1 MLSRQQEGDCLDEY
15 PEFASLLFEL
25 LEPSASRE
33 LRSKALE
40 TIAYICSS
48 PAKKLSTFN
57 RSGVVDRV
65 MSAVRDL
72 CNRGEAEGYE
82 ILAQLLEFHPE
93 GEQQE
98 LEMELN
104 KKLLRF
110 CDADYVSKL
119 GDRIKQPF
127 EALAK
132 AAYMVIFQLASQSW
146 ALAEFSRCPGFME
159 ALLDARVHSGS
170 ETLAQRKAILKLI
183 LNQNE
188 TRNLF
193 NENILKRTVEYLDS
207 GIGGGGN
214 IESRVAMDTS

>member
-1 MLSRQQEGDCLDEY
+1 MLSRQQEEDCLDKY
-15 PEFASLLFEL
+15 PEFASLLFDL

-40 TIAYICSS
+40 TIAYICGS
-48 PAKKLSTFN
+48 PVKKLSAFN
-57 RSGVVDRV
+57 RSGMIDRV

-72 CNRGEAEGYE
+72 CNRGEVEGYE

-132 AAYMVIFQLASQSW
+132 AAYLGGHLCNNVVAFFFFKFLVKLSGK
-146 ALAEFSRCPGFME
+146 GFYQI
-159 ALLDARVHSGS
+159 RY
-170 ETLAQRKAILKLI
+170 
-183 LNQNE
+183 
-188 TRNLF
+188 
-193 NENILKRTVEYLDS
+193 TVM
-207 GIGGGGN
+207 G
-214 IESRVAMDTS
+214 